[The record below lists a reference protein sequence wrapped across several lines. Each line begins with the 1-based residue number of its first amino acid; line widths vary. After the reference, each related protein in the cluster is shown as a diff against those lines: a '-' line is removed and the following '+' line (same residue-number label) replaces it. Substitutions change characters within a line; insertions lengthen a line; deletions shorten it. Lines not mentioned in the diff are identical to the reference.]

1 MNLLYYFFW
10 WLTTSFGCL
19 FVSCINVI
27 TELRILTRV
36 YYLSSCLQL
45 VRIVVCRQFDII
57 NFVAWWGSMGGSL
70 NEEITLIPP
79 CPPFPLWKF
88 C

>member
-27 TELRILTRV
+27 TEIRILTRV

-45 VRIVVCRQFDII
+45 VRLVVCRQFDII
-57 NFVAWWGSMGGSL
+57 FVAWWGSMGGSL

-79 CPPFPLWKF
+79 CPPFPLCKF